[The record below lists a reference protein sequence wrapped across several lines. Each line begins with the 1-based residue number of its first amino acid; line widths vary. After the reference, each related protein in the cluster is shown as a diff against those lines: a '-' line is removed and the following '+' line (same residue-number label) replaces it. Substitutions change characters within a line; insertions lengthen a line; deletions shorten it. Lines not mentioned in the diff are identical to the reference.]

1 MKWIRT
7 VFKFARLMFPIVRF
21 VLCLIST
28 KDQRAIKLFLKKK
41 TAQIM
46 SYQPRVS
53 STTSNMT
60 FTKRVVGSSAKRNP
74 SSGGLTQHGSS
85 SSVNSSSKQTQ
96 LWSAVA
102 LQQHMLRSIQGL
114 PNSKPAPQR
123 APTDGEQP
131 RLTLAERMGLV
142 EAPPAP
148 PTEDEWSFAVDKSTH
163 RNDCGKECSICQSTF
178 VSSHASAQ
186 VILSCSHVFHE
197 QCIKQFEKFARRAGA
212 TPSCP
217 LCRSARYHKRVFYQ
231 GKAQVQ
237 NHAASKIQAL
247 VRGFLARKRYLT
259 LRLRSNPKFRI
270 DYAANQLKAISDTY
284 TIRATLR
291 EKQLD
296 RFLDD
301 LDLTRQKALADM
313 FSKRDWEDVRNK
325 ILSRHDGLECPIC
338 MGTIDSEQE
347 AAPLPAA
354 NHHQVA
360 RAGPHAYML
369 SCAHCFHG
377 PCLQSF
383 ESFSAAN
390 AADAATRIPA
400 GGGDLTISNI
410 PRCPVCRAGYAKR
423 SLIDE

>member
-1 MKWIRT
+1 
-7 VFKFARLMFPIVRF
+7 
-21 VLCLIST
+21 
-28 KDQRAIKLFLKKK
+28 
-41 TAQIM
+41 M
-46 SYQPRVS
+46 SSSNYHPSRVS
-53 STTSNMT
+53 STTSNLT
-60 FTKRVVGSSAKRNP
+60 FTKRVVGSS
-74 SSGGLTQHGSS
+74 SSKKPNGLTQHSGASGAGGAG
-85 SSVNSSSKQTQ
+85 SKQTQ

-114 PNSKPAPQR
+114 PNNKPAPVRQ
-123 APTDGEQP
+123 PVDGEQP

-163 RNDCGKECSICQSTF
+163 RNDCGKECSICKSSF
-178 VSSHASAQ
+178 VSSHTSAQ

-212 TPSCP
+212 TASCP
-217 LCRSARYHKRVFYQ
+217 LCRSSRYHKRVFYQ

-237 NHAASKIQAL
+237 NHAAAKIQAM
-247 VRGFLARKRYLT
+247 VRGYFARKRYLK

-270 DYAANQLKAISDTY
+270 DYAATQLKAISDTY

-296 RFLDD
+296 KFLDD

-325 ILSRHDGLECPIC
+325 VLSRHDGLECPIC
-338 MGTIDSEQE
+338 MGTIDAEQE
-347 AAPLPAA
+347 VAPTSAKPGGGGGQQ
-354 NHHQVA
+354 HPSA
-360 RAGPHAYML
+360 RSGPHAYML

-390 AADAATRIPA
+390 AADVASRIPA
-400 GGGDLTISNI
+400 SEMTTISNI

>member
-1 MKWIRT
+1 
-7 VFKFARLMFPIVRF
+7 
-21 VLCLIST
+21 
-28 KDQRAIKLFLKKK
+28 
-41 TAQIM
+41 M
-46 SYQPRVS
+46 SSYNQSRVS
-53 STTSNMT
+53 STTSNLT
-60 FTKRVVGSSAKRNP
+60 FSKRVVGSS
-74 SSGGLTQHGSS
+74 SSKKPNGLTQHSASGTGSAG
-85 SSVNSSSKQTQ
+85 SKQTQ

-114 PNSKPAPQR
+114 PNNKPAPQR
-123 APTDGEQP
+123 APVDGEQP

-163 RNDCGKECSICQSTF
+163 RNDCGKECSICKSSF
-178 VSSHASAQ
+178 VSSHTSAQ

-212 TPSCP
+212 TASCP
-217 LCRSARYHKRVFYQ
+217 LCRSSRYHKRVFYQ

-237 NHAASKIQAL
+237 NHAAAKIQAL
-247 VRGFLARKRYLT
+247 VRGYFARKRYLT

-270 DYAANQLKAISDTY
+270 DYAASQLKAISDTY

-296 RFLDD
+296 KFLDD

-325 ILSRHDGLECPIC
+325 VLSRHDGLECPIC

-347 AAPLPAA
+347 STPVTTTARGV
-354 NHHQVA
+354 HHPPP
-360 RAGPHAYML
+360 RGPHAYML

-390 AADAATRIPA
+390 AADVASRIPA
-400 GGGDLTISNI
+400 GGGSDMTISNI

>member
-1 MKWIRT
+1 
-7 VFKFARLMFPIVRF
+7 
-21 VLCLIST
+21 
-28 KDQRAIKLFLKKK
+28 
-41 TAQIM
+41 M
-46 SYQPRVS
+46 SSSNYKQTRVS
-53 STTSNMT
+53 STTSSGLT
-60 FTKRVVGSSAKRNP
+60 FSRRVVGASTSKGG
-74 SSGGLTQHGSS
+74 SG
-85 SSVNSSSKQTQ
+85 SKQTQ

-102 LQQHMLRSIQGL
+102 LQQHMLRSMQGL
-114 PNSKPAPQR
+114 PNANPQSQR
-123 APTDGEQP
+123 TGGSEGGQQ

-142 EAPPAP
+142 EAPPSA

-163 RNDCGKECSICQSTF
+163 RNDCGKECAICKSTF

-212 TPSCP
+212 TASCP

-237 NHAASKIQAL
+237 NHAAAKIQAH

-259 LRLRSNPKFRI
+259 LRLRANPKFRI
-270 DYAANQLKAISDTY
+270 DYAATQLKAISDTY

-296 RFLDD
+296 KFLDD
-301 LDLTRQKALADM
+301 LDLTRQKAVADM
-313 FSKRDWEDVRNK
+313 FSRRDWEEVRNK
-325 ILSRHDGLECPIC
+325 VLSRHDGLECPIC
-338 MGTIDSEQE
+338 MGTIDAEQE
-347 AAPLPAA
+347 
-354 NHHQVA
+354 QSTTTV
-360 RAGPHAYML
+360 RAQAPHAYML

-377 PCLQSF
+377 PCLESF
-383 ESFSAAN
+383 ESFAAASAV
-390 AADAATRIPA
+390 DAASRIS
-400 GGGDLTISNI
+400 GISSDMISNI